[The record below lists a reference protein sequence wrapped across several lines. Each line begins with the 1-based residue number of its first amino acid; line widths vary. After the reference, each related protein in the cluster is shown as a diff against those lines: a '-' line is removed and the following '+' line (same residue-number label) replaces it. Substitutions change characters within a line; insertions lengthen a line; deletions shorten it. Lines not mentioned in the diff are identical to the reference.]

1 MKTGKHSI
9 PVKLVFVRNRNKKSE
24 YIIILTTDC
33 SLSDS
38 EVIRIYGGRWSI
50 EVFFR
55 ATKSLL
61 DLDDEFQGLSY
72 DMTIGSTGLVFTRY
86 IILEWLR
93 RKSNDQKTICELFYV
108 CCEDIQDIE
117 LLTQLI
123 PAPANIILHDSAK
136 SRRRCPM
143 IFRLLGNYP
152 SPP

>member
-61 DLDDEFQGLSY
+61 DLGDEFQSLSY
-72 DMTIGSTGLVFTRY
+72 DMTVGSTGLVFTRY
-86 IILEWLR
+86 IILEWH
-93 RKSNDQKTICELFYV
+93 QKRAIT
-108 CCEDIQDIE
+108 
-117 LLTQLI
+117 LTQLYSCSSKYNLARFCKI
-123 PAPANIILHDSAK
+123 SQALSNDFPP
-136 SRRRCPM
+136 
-143 IFRLLGNYP
+143 FR
-152 SPP
+152 